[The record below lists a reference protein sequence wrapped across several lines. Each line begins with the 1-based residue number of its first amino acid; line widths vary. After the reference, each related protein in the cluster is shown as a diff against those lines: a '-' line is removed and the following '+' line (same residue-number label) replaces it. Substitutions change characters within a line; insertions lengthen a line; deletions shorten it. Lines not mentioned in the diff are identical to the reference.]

1 MKKMNAKQKLAL
13 ERIYR
18 LFELATKTKDASL
31 QKRYVSLA
39 KKIGER
45 VNVSI
50 PAELKQT
57 FCKKCFSMDVKTTK
71 EAPFLIVTCKECKTS
86 NKFSL
91 EAK

>member
-1 MKKMNAKQKLAL
+1 MNAKQKLAL

-18 LFELATKTKDASL
+18 LFELATKEKDTKL

-50 PAELKQT
+50 PTELKQA
-57 FCKKCFSMDVKTTK
+57 FCKKCFSMNIKTEK
-71 EAPFLIVTCKECKTS
+71 KAPFLIVTCKECKTTK
-86 NKFSL
+86 KFGL
-91 EAK
+91 DVK

>member
-1 MKKMNAKQKLAL
+1 MNAKQKLAL

-50 PAELKQT
+50 PTELKQT
-57 FCKKCFSMDVKTTK
+57 FCKKCYSMNVKPEK
-71 EAPFLIVTCKECKTS
+71 KAPFLIVSCKDCKTVK
-86 NKFSL
+86 KFSL